1 MIQTVYYGISS
12 LLLGILLFFPV
23 RRFMLNLSINRHQ
36 RKVNREATVEERELL
51 RKKVTPLAAAI
62 AITFAFLFQKVLLM
76 KFFGP

>member
-1 MIQTVYYGISS
+1 MQTVYYGISS

-23 RRFMLNLSINRHQ
+23 RRFMLAMSINRHQ
-36 RKVNREATVEERELL
+36 GKAKREATVEEQDLL

>member
-1 MIQTVYYGISS
+1 MQTVYYGISS

-23 RRFMLNLSINRHQ
+23 RRFMLAMSINRHQ
-36 RKVNREATVEERELL
+36 RKVKREATVEEQDLL

-62 AITFAFLFQKVLLM
+62 AVTFAFLFQKVLLM

>member
-1 MIQTVYYGISS
+1 MQTVYYGISS

-23 RRFMLNLSINRHQ
+23 RRFMLAMSINRHQ
-36 RKVNREATVEERELL
+36 RKVKREATVEEQDLL

-76 KFFGP
+76 KFFGA

>member
-1 MIQTVYYGISS
+1 MQTVYYGISS

-23 RRFMLNLSINRHQ
+23 RRFMLSLSINRHQ
-36 RKVNREATVEERELL
+36 RKVKREATVEEQDLL